1 MRAIRFPM
9 HATGLSISWFEFT
22 KGELLT
28 YQFTSRRTG
37 RTAFTLVEL
46 LVVIAII
53 GVLIAL
59 LLPAVQQAREAARRM
74 SCSNNLKQMGLALH
88 NHHDTYGHLP
98 NSRRDAYPNWIVD
111 TLKFLEQNNL
121 SDQWDRT
128 KNYYHADNKT
138 ARETS
143 VEQLYCPSRRGPM
156 LSEPESLQNAEVTYA
171 VGMVG
176 DYAANVG
183 TGTNDYANDVN
194 FTGLFQLFGA
204 SGGKGEPQGLAFRD
218 VTDGTS
224 NTFLVGEKHVDIK
237 QFGVGGLEFTDGG
250 AYNGDGFNSM
260 RFAGPSKTL
269 ARSPTETASNIFG
282 SYHPGICQFVFVDG
296 SVQSIPVTIDS
307 TTLGYLAARND
318 GEVINTNW

>member
-1 MRAIRFPM
+1 MTYPISTRREGRA
-9 HATGLSISWFEFT
+9 
-22 KGELLT
+22 
-28 YQFTSRRTG
+28 
-37 RTAFTLVEL
+37 AFTLVEL

-121 SDQWDRT
+121 SEQWDRS
-128 KNYYHADNKT
+128 KNYYHADNQT
-138 ARETS
+138 ARETA

-156 LSEPESLQNAEVTYA
+156 LSEPESLQNSGSTFV
-171 VGMVG
+171 VGMVA

-183 TGTNDYANDVN
+183 TGTNDYANSAT
-194 FTGLFQLFGA
+194 FTGLFRLFGT
-204 SGGKGEPQGLAFRD
+204 SGSGAPQGLSFRD

-224 NTFLVGEKHVDIK
+224 NTFLVGEKHVDIQK
-237 QFGVGGLEFTDGG
+237 FGVGGLDFTDGG

-269 ARSPTETASNIFG
+269 ARSPADTASNIFG

-296 SVQSIPVTIDS
+296 SVRNIPVTINA

-318 GEVINTNW
+318 GEVVNTDW